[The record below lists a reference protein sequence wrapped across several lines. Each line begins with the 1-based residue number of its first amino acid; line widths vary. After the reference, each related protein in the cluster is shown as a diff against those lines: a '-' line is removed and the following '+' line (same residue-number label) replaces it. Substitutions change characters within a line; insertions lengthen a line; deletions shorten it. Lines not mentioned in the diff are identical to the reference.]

1 MARLKLSR
9 HLSLFFFFP
18 LSSSFPPSFLLSKNL
33 CMMFKALRLSSWI
46 PVCSCFLLRASFNN
60 CFLTAH
66 YVCRLDGRW
75 LTGWW
80 TGQWMKEE
88 KHKLWNETDLG
99 RVHLL
104 VLISSECSLWAQFS
118 CVKTNITRMLKTVL
132 NWNRQSYHSNQ
143 QSLLLLNWGWDTKKN
158 KLVQWFLIKDDFA
171 CEEHLALSGD
181 VFRCLTYR
189 VVLLASSG

>member
-1 MARLKLSR
+1 
-9 HLSLFFFFP
+9 
-18 LSSSFPPSFLLSKNL
+18 
-33 CMMFKALRLSSWI
+33 MFKALRLSSWI

-143 QSLLLLNWGWDTKKN
+143 QSPTEQNIQELWNNLKSAMELAGKERETGTEAAYETIMTENFP
-158 KLVQWFLIKDDFA
+158 KLVLDNKAWI
-171 CEEHLALSGD
+171 
-181 VFRCLTYR
+181 
-189 VVLLASSG
+189 

>member
-1 MARLKLSR
+1 MFSFESFIQQLFPDC
-9 HLSLFFFFP
+9 SLD
-18 LSSSFPPSFLLSKNL
+18 
-33 CMMFKALRLSSWI
+33 
-46 PVCSCFLLRASFNN
+46 VCG
-60 CFLTAH
+60 
-66 YVCRLDGRW
+66 LDGRW

-104 VLISSECSLWAQFS
+104 VLISSECSLRAQFS

-143 QSLLLLNWGWDTKKN
+143 QSLLLLSWGWDTKKN

-171 CEEHLALSGD
+171 CEGTLGTIWRRVSLSYLSGGA
-181 VFRCLTYR
+181 T
-189 VVLLASSG
+189 GI